1 MPKPPICELL
11 NLDQRKLP
19 AEVFDRISDRA
30 GRLKEREERARK
42 AWESFG
48 KPGRDPE
55 TVGSLFNLLA
65 SNGAWIPHLKMAQMR
80 DHWDQVVGVENAKH
94 SYPASLPRR
103 RADDTLRQPG
113 LDHHP
118 VVYDAVAD
126 GHHPQETRRSDHQ

>member
-80 DHWDQVVGVENAKH
+80 DHWDQVVG
-94 SYPASLPRR
+94 
-103 RADDTLRQPG
+103 
-113 LDHHP
+113 P

>member
-65 SNGAWIPHLKMAQMR
+65 SNGAWIPHLKTRWWAWR
-80 DHWDQVVGVENAKH
+80 TR
-94 SYPASLPRR
+94 STPTPPAC
-103 RADDTLRQPG
+103 
-113 LDHHP
+113 
-118 VVYDAVAD
+118 
-126 GHHPQETRRSDHQ
+126 ETAC

>member
-80 DHWDQVVGVENAKH
+80 D
-94 SYPASLPRR
+94 
-103 RADDTLRQPG
+103 TLRQPG

>member
-65 SNGAWIPHLKMAQMR
+65 SNGAWIPHLKMAR
-80 DHWDQVVGVENAKH
+80 CATIRTRWWAVENAKH

>member
-11 NLDQRKLP
+11 NLAQRKLP

-65 SNGAWIPHLKMAQMR
+65 SNGAWIPQALLPRQ
-80 DHWDQVVGVENAKH
+80 
-94 SYPASLPRR
+94 PARR

>member
-48 KPGRDPE
+48 TAFGVILVNEMDGMEWVTVIDGQKEFPALRFRDSKVMVNPI
-55 TVGSLFNLLA
+55 SLIWDKA
-65 SNGAWIPHLKMAQMR
+65 KSGQPCDLKAEFER
-80 DHWDQVVGVENAKH
+80 IKNEVEA
-94 SYPASLPRR
+94 AM
-103 RADDTLRQPG
+103 D
-113 LDHHP
+113 
-118 VVYDAVAD
+118 
-126 GHHPQETRRSDHQ
+126 

>member
-94 SYPASLPRR
+94 SPPAC
-103 RADDTLRQPG
+103 
-113 LDHHP
+113 
-118 VVYDAVAD
+118 
-126 GHHPQETRRSDHQ
+126 ETAC

>member
-30 GRLKEREERARK
+30 GRLLPR
-42 AWESFG
+42 
-48 KPGRDPE
+48 
-55 TVGSLFNLLA
+55 
-65 SNGAWIPHLKMAQMR
+65 Q
-80 DHWDQVVGVENAKH
+80 
-94 SYPASLPRR
+94 PARR

>member
-65 SNGAWIPHLKMAQMR
+65 SNGAWIPPPQNGADARPLGPGWWAWR
-80 DHWDQVVGVENAKH
+80 TR
-94 SYPASLPRR
+94 STPTPPAC
-103 RADDTLRQPG
+103 
-113 LDHHP
+113 
-118 VVYDAVAD
+118 
-126 GHHPQETRRSDHQ
+126 ETAC